1 MLFYLFKDLLNHF
14 LFQNIIK
21 NGQKLLKIV
30 KNDQYLIKK
39 DQKTIK
45 NSQKQKLQI
54 VIFLFIIKLN
64 IKKMMKN
71 G

>member
-1 MLFYLFKDLLNHF
+1 M
-14 LFQNIIK
+14 K
-21 NGQKLLKIV
+21 NGQKWSKMA
-30 KNDQYLIKK
+30 KNDQYWIKK

-45 NSQKQKLQI
+45 NSKKQKLQI

-71 G
+71 DKKTLYFDQKRTKIIK